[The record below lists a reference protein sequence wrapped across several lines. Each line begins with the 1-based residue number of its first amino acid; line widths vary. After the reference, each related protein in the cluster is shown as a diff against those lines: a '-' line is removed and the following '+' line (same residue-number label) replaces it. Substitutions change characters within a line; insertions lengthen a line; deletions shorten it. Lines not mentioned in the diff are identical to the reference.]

1 MFKKFLRKNTPSPST
16 GGDFEEGKRL
26 FELGVAAAH
35 RDNFIEAQQF
45 YTQSI
50 EACPNPVPYL
60 NRGRILV
67 KRLRHYDALN
77 DYQNALRCDLAQGN
91 EFVDE
96 IQGEIQ
102 SVQFF
107 TEFYRDGTREKLI
120 ADYDTQDD
128 IMYVA
133 RRIFCTSFKV
143 KADGFVPY
151 NSPLV
156 QFYFFNEI
164 DNIARFDDLSLYPEV
179 TEFLK
184 VYPAAFVRKMV
195 DTQIDDEAYMIAE
208 ATLHRFLCAYDEKR
222 MRYLRRHMLYDIHER
237 LLDRDYGAMGHG
249 TMASEPN
256 SHLIREAA
264 EYLADGGS

>member
-1 MFKKFLRKNTPSPST
+1 MFKKFLRKNAPPPTKS
-16 GGDFEEGKRL
+16 GAFEEGKRL

-35 RDNFIEAQQF
+35 RDNFVEAQQF

-107 TEFYRDGTREKLI
+107 TELYRDGTREKLI

-156 QFYFFNEI
+156 QFHFFNEV
-164 DNIARFDDLSLYPEV
+164 DNIARFDDISLYPEV
-179 TEFLK
+179 AEFLDI
-184 VYPAAFVRKMV
+184 YPAAFVRKMV
-195 DTQIDDEAYMIAE
+195 DAQIDNEAYMVAE

-237 LLDRDYGAMGHG
+237 LLDRDYGALRRS
-249 TMASEPN
+249 TMNAEPN
-256 SHLIREAA
+256 SHIIREAA
-264 EYLADGGS
+264 DCLTNGIS